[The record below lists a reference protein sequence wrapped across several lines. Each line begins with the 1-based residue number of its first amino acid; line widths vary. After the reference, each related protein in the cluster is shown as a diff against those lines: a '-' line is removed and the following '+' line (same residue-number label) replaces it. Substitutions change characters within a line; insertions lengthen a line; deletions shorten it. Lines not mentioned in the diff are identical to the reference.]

1 MHANMPPV
9 LRVTASP
16 AFVAPDAGFR
26 CTGAA
31 GSGTAAS
38 RLTQLPSL
46 RVPAVG
52 TAIGQVDAS
61 LDGRGDASFGAGP
74 GRSSGAGPGRSSGA
88 RLGRSSGAR
97 LGGSLDG
104 SFGAGLDARPGEVR
118 VVTEV

>member
-1 MHANMPPV
+1 MRANMPPV

-52 TAIGQVDAS
+52 TAVGQVDSS
-61 LDGRGDASFGAGP
+61 LDGRGDAS
-74 GRSSGAGPGRSSGA
+74 SGAGPGR
-88 RLGRSSGAR
+88 RFGAR

-104 SFGAGLDARPGEVR
+104 SFGAGLGARPGGVR
-118 VVTEV
+118 VVTAG